1 MKIPPPHSGVLPVLT
16 ERLQP
21 SDAVIEEDIVAPFET
36 QPSAYAD
43 AVYRGPEH
51 SPPLSDEIA
60 AAPTIDLDLL
70 WAQIAPALQQRLQ
83 EQVRA
88 EFDALAPQF
97 AASLFQRL
105 FQSCEQTLRA
115 ALEDAVKRP

>member
-1 MKIPPPHSGVLPVLT
+1 MKITPPHPGVLPVLT

-21 SDAVIEEDIVAPFET
+21 SDVAIVEDILAPFET

-43 AVYRGPEH
+43 AVYHGPEH
-51 SPPLSDEIA
+51 APPLLDEIA
-60 AAPTIDLDLL
+60 AAPTIDLDQL
-70 WAQIAPALQQRLQ
+70 WAQIAPDLQQRLQ

-97 AASLFQRL
+97 AARL
-105 FQSCEQTLRA
+105 FQSVEHTLRA
-115 ALEDAVKRP
+115 ALADAVKRQ